1 MWYQRATIRSVYG
14 YHTIKLCS
22 SVIEKES
29 ECLFIF
35 KRDWFLLIK
44 RLPIKV
50 TLKSFL
56 MLANI
61 EKIENEKNDC
71 KIMFFHGRIV
81 ISFHSLSSKTRK
93 SRVFTHSEFKMALN
107 LSIIGIIAATALEF
121 LNNTRT

>member
-29 ECLFIF
+29 KCLFIF

-44 RLPIKV
+44 RLSIKV

-121 LNNTRT
+121 LNNIRT

>member
-22 SVIEKES
+22 SVIGKES

-44 RLPIKV
+44 RLSIKV